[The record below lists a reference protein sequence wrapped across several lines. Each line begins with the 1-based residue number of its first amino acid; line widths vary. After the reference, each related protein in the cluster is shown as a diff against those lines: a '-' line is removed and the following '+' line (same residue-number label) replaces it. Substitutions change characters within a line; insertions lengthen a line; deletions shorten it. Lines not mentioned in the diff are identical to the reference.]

1 MDLREGMFYLKK
13 EDSRV
18 LCQLCPRGCLIEPG
32 RSGDC
37 LARKNED
44 GTLISA
50 SYGQITSFGVDPVE
64 KKPLYHYHPGRDIVS
79 FGSFGCNL
87 HCLNCQNYRISQFV
101 APSVALSPE
110 QLMARAFEEPRSIG
124 IAATYNEPTVNIE
137 YVLEV
142 FKLNRAAGYKNV
154 LVTNGYLNPKPW
166 SALLDW
172 TDAVNLDVK
181 AYDPSFYESVCKAAL
196 KPVLH
201 SLDALLERREV
212 HTELTWLLIE
222 GQNDNPQMLSA
233 FAKRVA
239 HIRPDT
245 PLHISRYYPNYLMN
259 SPETRKEALFS
270 ARDAAKAHL
279 NYIYIGNLSEGDHA
293 TYCSNCGEILV
304 QRYGYE
310 VHLRIKDQHC
320 PKCGVHHPIRMD

>member
-1 MDLREGMFYLKK
+1 MKEALFYVKREA
-13 EDSRV
+13 SIV
-18 LCQLCPRGCLIEPG
+18 QCQLCPRGCVIEPG
-32 RSGDC
+32 CSGDC
-37 LARKNED
+37 LARKNE
-44 GTLISA
+44 GGSLISA
-50 SYGQITSFGVDPVE
+50 SYGQITSFGVDPIE
-64 KKPLYHYHPGRDIVS
+64 KKPLYHFHPGRDIVS

-101 APSVALSPE
+101 APSVTLSPE
-110 QLMARAFEEPRSIG
+110 QLLARALEEPRSIG

-142 FKLNRAAGYKNV
+142 FKLNRAAGFKNV

-166 SALLDW
+166 EALLDW

-181 AYDPSFYESVCKAAL
+181 ANDQGFYESVCKATL
-196 KPVLH
+196 KPVLR
-201 SLDALLERREV
+201 SLDALLERQEV

-222 GQNDNPQMLSA
+222 GQNDDPGKLSA

-239 HIRPDT
+239 AIRPET

-259 SPETRKEALFS
+259 HPETRKEALFS
-270 ARDAAKAHL
+270 ARDIANQHL
-279 NYIYIGNLSEGDHA
+279 NYVYIGNLSEGDHGTHCA
-293 TYCSNCGEILV
+293 KCGEILV

-310 VHLRIKDQHC
+310 VRVNIKDQHC
-320 PKCGVHHPIRMD
+320 PKCGALHPIQMD